1 MEKRG
6 KKHIIHFANNTKRL
20 NNKRWREK
28 WPLSISES
36 RFYGGTLLRKDG
48 IHLRHYTTRMV
59 SKNECTRTQ
68 SKTSKWQY

>member
-6 KKHIIHFANNTKRL
+6 KKHIIRSANNTKRL

-28 WPLSISES
+28 WRLSISES